1 MKTPYFYIVIILLCL
16 TLPHY
21 ATAKS
26 ENEDLKTIKSKLS
39 EETKQKDKLQK
50 KINEITSELDDIKK
64 NLVEAA
70 RAVRDKE
77 DTLKSIEE
85 RIGNLEEKKTT
96 IDKTL
101 QAERVSIV
109 KLILILERIRK
120 TPPQALIAR
129 PDTPYKTAQS
139 ALLMENIIPSVKRHA
154 ESLKNNLETL
164 QRVSNELKIEKAS
177 LEKETKFLRDKNKN
191 LQSLVDKK
199 ERVYS
204 KIDRDIEAR
213 ELTIQNISAKA
224 SNLEQLVRQLKAEE
238 QKEFQRQKTAN
249 ILRKKPVFDLKETG
263 QAQLPISGIIR
274 TSYHQK
280 DDLGAKSNGIT
291 IEGRSAGLV
300 IAPMGGKVQF
310 TGTFKRYGNIIILEH
325 AGGFHSLIA
334 GLEKITSSVGD
345 HVNSGEPI
353 GLLPDSS
360 LIPRPKLY
368 YELRQNGNPVNPSV
382 KFSGLG

>member
-1 MKTPYFYIVIILLCL
+1 MKTPYSYIIIIFLCL
-16 TLPHY
+16 SLPHY
-21 ATAKS
+21 ASAKS
-26 ENEDLKTIKSKLS
+26 ENEDLRTIKSKLS

-50 KINEITSELDDIKK
+50 KINKITSELDDIKK

-77 DTLKSIEE
+77 DTLKNIEE

-101 QAERVSIV
+101 QSERVSIV

-164 QRVSNELKIEKAS
+164 QRVSNELKIEKSS
-177 LEKETKFLRDKNKN
+177 LEEETKFLREKNKN

-274 TSYHQK
+274 TGYQQK

-300 IAPMGGKVQF
+300 IAPMGGKIQF
-310 TGTFKRYGNIIILEH
+310 TGTFKRYGNIVIIEH

>member
-39 EETKQKDKLQK
+39 EETKQKDNLQK
-50 KINEITSELDDIKK
+50 KINKITSELDDIKK

-274 TSYHQK
+274 TGYHQK

>member
-16 TLPHY
+16 SLPHY

-26 ENEDLKTIKSKLS
+26 ENEDLRTIKSKLS

-274 TSYHQK
+274 TGYHQK

>member
-26 ENEDLKTIKSKLS
+26 ENEDLRTIKSKLS

-50 KINEITSELDDIKK
+50 KINKITSELDDIKK

-85 RIGNLEEKKTT
+85 RIGNLEEKKIT

-274 TSYHQK
+274 TGYHQK

>member
-1 MKTPYFYIVIILLCL
+1 MKTFYSFIAIMLISLSLPYSVS
-16 TLPHY
+16 
-21 ATAKS
+21 AKN
-26 ENEDLKTIKSKLS
+26 ENEDLKIIKSKLS
-39 EETKQKDKLQK
+39 AETKQKDKLQK
-50 KINEITSELDDIKK
+50 KIDKITSELDGIKK

-70 RAVRDKE
+70 RTVRNKE
-77 DTLKSIEE
+77 DTLKNIEQ
-85 RIGNLEEKKTT
+85 RIATLEKKKTN

-129 PDTPYKTAQS
+129 PETPYKTAQS

-154 ESLKNNLETL
+154 ESLKSNLETL
-164 QRVSNELKIEKAS
+164 QRVTNELKIEKAS
-177 LEKETKFLRDKNKN
+177 LEKETDFLRDKNKK

-249 ILRKKPVFDLKETG
+249 ILRKKPVFDLKDAG

-274 TSYHQK
+274 TGYHQK
-280 DDLGAKSNGIT
+280 DDVGAKSNGIT
-291 IEGRSAGLV
+291 IEGRSGGLV

-310 TGTFKRYGNIIILEH
+310 TGTFKRYGNIVIIEH
-325 AGGFHSLIA
+325 VNGFHSLIA

-360 LIPRPKLY
+360 LNPRPKLY
-368 YELRQNGNPVNPSV
+368 YELRENGNPVNPSI

>member
-1 MKTPYFYIVIILLCL
+1 MKTPYFYIVIIILCL

-50 KINEITSELDDIKK
+50 KINKITSELDDIKK

-249 ILRKKPVFDLKETG
+249 ILRKKPVFNLKETG

-274 TSYHQK
+274 TGYHQK